1 MVAELILLTA
11 FAGIIRAA
19 SGALGERDPTSRT
32 PPAPVDLAK
41 VSNDRTIKVINSNP
55 DIPELNRMRLA
66 LARIPAG
73 YDSDCHKDGQD
84 WCGRCWR
91 RPSASDGPLAVKSL
105 K

>member
-41 VSNDRTIKVINSNP
+41 VINSNP

-73 YDSDCHKDGQD
+73 YDSDCHEDGQD

>member
-32 PPAPVDLAK
+32 PPAPVDLA
-41 VSNDRTIKVINSNP
+41 KVINSNP